1 MIWFTLA
8 LFVVSF
14 ILTALLAP
22 EPQIENARPQQ
33 LNPESFPRA
42 TEDSPIPLI
51 LGKVRLEAPNTIW
64 WGKFSSTPITEKIKV
79 SLFKKKTVVVGHRYF
94 MSIDLALGMGPKT
107 VLTAIYVDDK
117 EFWTGTTADNS
128 VTPIYQARNN
138 FFGGPKQGGG
148 FVLDG
153 NYYPGSLDIL
163 EQPVDSVIEGYVSP
177 TPLPAYL
184 GTAHIAA
191 DLELGEQPSLRKMAF
206 VLESYT
212 NDLGLTGDGRI
223 GDDMNPAEAI
233 FQIMTDN
240 WRGMGISTTEIDV
253 TSLQT
258 MGETLYTEGNGCSI
272 LVTAETSG
280 KNLITEILR
289 QVDGIAY
296 QDPQTGKIKFVL
308 IRDDYNIATIPEFDE
323 DDVVQVKEFARSGW
337 DEVMAQVKIS
347 FPQRD
352 KESNAVAI
360 SQDMATAATIGR
372 LRSTTLSMPFV
383 YDPDLANDIASRERS
398 QLSIP
403 LFRITL
409 EMNRNATILRPGSV
423 FKLNWPEYGF
433 TNLVLRVQEF
443 DLGELLNGRIVIKCL
458 QDSFA
463 QNATVFATPANS
475 SWVPPVDYPTD
486 ILIEDSTETPYVI
499 AKGIAFPPNDGE
511 VLPLFFAK
519 QPSEASQYYDVASSD
534 TAADA
539 TPIFDPEYAPYKGA
553 GQLDVEYHKSEGQA
567 TGLDSTTGL
576 SVSQVNWTG
585 FTLSHSI
592 DDIQAGQSGLL
603 YVDGEWM
610 AYTAAVDNGSNQ
622 WSLTNIY
629 RGLLGTTPK
638 THAVGT
644 RVYEFDFDMIGD
656 GNTLFNE
663 GDTAY
668 YRPLDKVGAIT
679 QTIDEVAE
687 QSLSLN
693 AFIANR
699 PLRPRN
705 LQVDA
710 SRTPAIGGSD
720 VTLTW
725 ASSSRDVDLISLEQD
740 SSETPDITETYDVRV
755 YVDGVIDPAFT
766 ADGVSSGHVLPIA
779 ANPIGSTN
787 DGEIRVYSRRTTG
800 DLRSSSG
807 YAMLH
812 FTITPNELLLSGDEQ
827 GGTDKLLLSG
837 DAQEGS
843 DVIILSGDES

>member
-14 ILTALLAP
+14 VLTALLAP
-22 EPQIENARPQQ
+22 EPNIENARPQE

-42 TEDSPIPLI
+42 TEDAPIPLI
-51 LGKVRLEAPNTIW
+51 LGKVRLESPNTIW
-64 WGKFSSTPITEKIKV
+64 WGKFFSEPITERIKV
-79 SLFKKKTVVVGHRYF
+79 SLFKKKTVVVGHKYF
-94 MSIDLALGMGPKT
+94 MSIHLALGMGPKT
-107 VLTAIYVDDK
+107 VLTAIYVDDR
-117 EFWTGTTADNS
+117 EFWTGTTADNAGT
-128 VTPIYQARNN
+128 VIYKSDST
-138 FFGGPKQGGG
+138 FFGGNKEGGG
-148 FVLDG
+148 FVLSG

-163 EQPVDSVIEGYVSP
+163 EQPVDSVMAGYVAP
-177 TPLPAYL
+177 TPMPAYL
-184 GTAHIAA
+184 GTAHLAA

-212 NDLGLTGDGRI
+212 NDLGLTGNGRI

-233 FQIMTDN
+233 YQIMTDD
-240 WRGMGISTTEIDV
+240 WRGMGVSTTEIDV
-253 TSLQT
+253 TSLQD
-258 MGETLYTEGNGCSI
+258 MGETLYAENNGCSI
-272 LVTAETSG
+272 LITAETSG

-289 QVDGIAY
+289 QVDGVAY
-296 QDPQTGKIKFVL
+296 QDPETGKVKFLL
-308 IRDDYNIATIPEFDE
+308 IRDDYDIATIPEFDE

-337 DEVMAQVKIS
+337 EEVMAQVKIS

-372 LRSTTLSMPFV
+372 LRSTTLSMPFI
-383 YDPDLANDIASRERS
+383 YDADLANDIASRERS

-409 EMNRNATILRPGSV
+409 EMNRNATVLRPGSV

-443 DLGELLNGRIVIKCL
+443 DLGELLDGRIVVKCL

-463 QNATVFATPANS
+463 QNSTVFASPANS
-475 SWVPPVDYPTD
+475 SWVLPAYYPTD
-486 ILIEDSTETPYVI
+486 ILVDDVVETPHVI
-499 AKGIAFPPNDGE
+499 AKGIAFPPADGE
-511 VLPLFFAK
+511 VLPLFLAK
-519 QPSEASQYYDVASSD
+519 QPSEVSQYYDIASSD

-539 TPIFDPEYAPYKGA
+539 TPNFDPQYAPYKGA

-576 SVSQVNWTG
+576 SVAQVNWIG

-592 DDIQAGQSGLL
+592 NDIQAGQSGLL

-638 THAVGT
+638 THAIGT

-668 YRPLDKVGAIT
+668 YRPLDKVGAIA
-679 QTIDEVAE
+679 QHIDDVVE
-687 QSLSLN
+687 QNKNLN
-693 AFIANR
+693 GFIADR

-705 LQVDA
+705 LQA
-710 SRTPAIGGSD
+710 GGSRTPTITAADI
-720 VTLTW
+720 TLTW
-725 ASSSRDVDLISLEQD
+725 VSSSRDEDLISLEQD
-740 SSETPDITETYDVRV
+740 PAETPDETETYDVRV
-755 YVDGVIDPAFT
+755 FINGVQDPAFD
-766 ADGVSSGHVLPIA
+766 ANGVSSGHVLPMA
-779 ANPIGSTN
+779 ANFPGTTS
-787 DGEIRVYSRRTTG
+787 DGEIRVYARRTGT
-800 DLRSSSG
+800 DFRSSSG
-807 YAMLH
+807 YAMLY
-812 FTITPNELLLSGDEQ
+812 FTIP
-827 GGTDKLLLSG
+827 
-837 DAQEGS
+837 
-843 DVIILSGDES
+843 

>member
-14 ILTALLAP
+14 VLTALLAP
-22 EPQIENARPQQ
+22 EPQIENARPQE

-42 TEDSPIPLI
+42 TEDAPIPLI

-64 WGKFSSTPITEKIKV
+64 WGKFFSEPITERIKV

-94 MSIDLALGMGPKT
+94 LSIHLALGMGPKT

-117 EFWTGTTADNS
+117 EFWTGTTADNT
-128 VTPIYQARNN
+128 VTPIYQSDSG
-138 FFGGPKQGGG
+138 FFGGHKQGGG
-148 FVLDG
+148 FVLGG

-163 EQPVDSVIEGYVSP
+163 EQPVDAVMEGYVAP
-177 TPLPAYL
+177 TPMPAYL

-212 NDLGLTGDGRI
+212 NGLGLTGDGRI
-223 GDDMNPAEAI
+223 GEDMNPAEAI
-233 FQIMTDN
+233 FQIMTDS
-240 WRGMGISTTEIDV
+240 WRGMGISTAELDV
-253 TSLQT
+253 NSLQD

-296 QDPQTGKIKFVL
+296 QDPETGKIKFLL
-308 IRDDYNIATIPEFDE
+308 IRDDYDIATIPEFDE

-403 LFRITL
+403 LFRMTL
-409 EMNRNATILRPGSV
+409 EMNRNATVLRPGSV

-443 DLGELLNGRIVIKCL
+443 DLGELLDGRIVIKCL

-463 QNATVFATPANS
+463 QNATVFATPAGS
-475 SWVPPVDYPTD
+475 SWVPPVNYPTNILVKD
-486 ILIEDSTETPYVI
+486 IAETPHVI
-499 AKGIAFPPNDGE
+499 AKGIAFPPSDGE
-511 VLPLFFAK
+511 VLPIYLAK

-539 TPIFDPEYAPYKGA
+539 TPVFDPEYAPYKGA

-576 SVSQVNWTG
+576 SVAQVNWIG

-638 THAVGT
+638 THAIGT
-644 RVYEFDFDMIGD
+644 KVYEFDFDMIGD
-656 GNTLFNE
+656 GDTLFNE
-663 GDTAY
+663 DDTVY
-668 YRPLDKVGAIT
+668 YRHLDKIGAIA

-687 QSLSLN
+687 QSLLLD
-693 AFIANR
+693 AYTANR
-699 PLRPRN
+699 PLRPRD
-705 LQVDA
+705 LRADG
-710 SRTPAIGGSD
+710 SRTPSIGASD

-725 ASSSRDVDLISLEQD
+725 VSSSRDADLISLEQEAG
-740 SSETPDITETYDVRV
+740 ETPDITETYDVRV
-755 YVDGVIDPAFT
+755 YIDGVIDPAFS
-766 ADGVSSGHVLPIA
+766 ADGVSSGHVLPVA
-779 ANPIGSTN
+779 ANPPGPTS
-787 DGEIRVYSRRTTG
+787 DGEIRVYARRTTG

-812 FTITPNELLLSGDEQ
+812 FVIIPNELLLSGDEQ
-827 GGTDKLLLSG
+827 SGTDKLLLSG
-837 DAQEGS
+837 DTQAGT
-843 DVIILSGDES
+843 DVIIFSGDEA